1 MALSKPLLRQVTPL
15 SDEQFDALE
24 RLVEPLSR
32 DQVVWIGGYL
42 AGIAATRRDPAP
54 YANVVDL
61 AADEPPLTIVYG
73 SQSGNGARI
82 AEEVRTQAAKKG
94 FRARVKP
101 MDEYRA
107 ADLKGEKNLLII
119 VSTHGEG
126 EPPDSAKELFEFLHS
141 RKAGGLDNTR
151 YSVLALGDTSYEHF
165 CKTGRDFDE
174 RLQALGAQQVHPRAD
189 CDVDY
194 DETAAQ
200 WIEHVLDAL
209 ASHEK
214 PRLASATP
222 IAAPCAKVT
231 PLYSRKNPFLAEAL
245 ANINLSGHGSGKEV
259 RHIELSLDGSAL
271 AYEPGDSVA
280 VIPTNDREVVA
291 GILDALD
298 LEPAA
303 KVDVG
308 NEETTVEAALTNSCE
323 ITTLTRPVVE
333 KYAAASDAGEL
344 RGILGDAAKLREYLH
359 GRHLVDLI
367 AQFPVRGLGAAE
379 LVGMLRKLP
388 ARLYSIASSHKA
400 NPHEVHA
407 TVAAVRYESHGRR
420 RKGVASTLIA
430 ERVAEGDSIPIYVEA
445 NRNFKL
451 PADPATPIV
460 MVGPG
465 TGVAP
470 FRAFMQE
477 REAIGARGR
486 NWLFFGDQHFTT
498 DFLYQREWQ
507 QYLKDGILTRMNV
520 AFSRDR
526 TDKVYVQHKMKD
538 EARNLYAWLQDG
550 AHFYVCGDAEH
561 MARDVHR
568 TLTDIVAEQG
578 HLSSERAA
586 EYVQDLQRAKRY
598 QRDVY

>member
-1 MALSKPLLRQVTPL
+1 MAQSKPLLRQVTPL
-15 SDEQFDALE
+15 SDEQFDTLE

-42 AGIAATRRDPAP
+42 AGIAATRRDALP
-54 YANVVDL
+54 ANVVDL
-61 AADEPPLTIVYG
+61 ASDDPPLTIVYG

-82 AEEVRTQAAKKG
+82 ADEARAQAAKKG
-94 FRARVKP
+94 FRARVKA

-107 ADLKGEKNLLII
+107 ADLKGEKNLLLI

-126 EPPDSAKELFEFLHS
+126 EPPDSAKELFEFVHG
-141 RKAGGLDNTR
+141 RKAGRLDNTR

-165 CKTGRDFDE
+165 CKTGRDFDA
-174 RLQALGAQQVHPRAD
+174 RLQALGAQQVHPRAE

-200 WIEHVLDAL
+200 WIEHALNAL
-209 ASHEK
+209 ASHAK
-214 PRLASATP
+214 PRAATAVP
-222 IAAPCAKVT
+222 LAAPYAKVT
-231 PLYSRKNPFLAEAL
+231 PLYSRKNPFLATML
-245 ANINLSGHGSGKEV
+245 TNINLSGHGSAKEV
-259 RHIELSLDGSAL
+259 RHIELSLDGSAIG
-271 AYEPGDSVA
+271 YEPGDSLA
-280 VIPTNDREVVA
+280 VIPTNEREVVED
-291 GILDALD
+291 ILDALGLD
-298 LEPAA
+298 AA
-303 KVDVG
+303 ASVELG
-308 NEETTVEAALTNSCE
+308 NDETTVEAALTNSCE

-333 KYAAASDAGEL
+333 KYAAMSDARDLREL
-344 RGILGDAAKLREYLH
+344 LRDAAKLRDYLY
-359 GRHLVDLI
+359 GRHLVDLVR
-367 AQFPVRGLGAAE
+367 QFPVRGLGANE

-400 NPHEVHA
+400 SPGEVHA
-407 TVAAVRYESHGRR
+407 TVAAVRFESHGRK
-420 RKGVASTLIA
+420 RKGVASTFVA
-430 ERVAEGDSIPIYVEA
+430 ERMAEGDSIPIYVEA

-451 PADPATPIV
+451 PADAATPII

-486 NWLFFGDQHFTT
+486 NWLFFGDRHFTT

-507 QYLKDGILTRMNV
+507 HYLKDGILTRMNV

-526 TDKVYVQHKMKD
+526 ADKVYVQHRMMD
-538 EARNLYAWLQDG
+538 EARDLYTWLQEG

-568 TLTDIVAEQG
+568 TLTEIVAEQG
-578 HLSSERAA
+578 NLSSERAT
-586 EYVQDLQRAKRY
+586 EYVQDLQRARRY